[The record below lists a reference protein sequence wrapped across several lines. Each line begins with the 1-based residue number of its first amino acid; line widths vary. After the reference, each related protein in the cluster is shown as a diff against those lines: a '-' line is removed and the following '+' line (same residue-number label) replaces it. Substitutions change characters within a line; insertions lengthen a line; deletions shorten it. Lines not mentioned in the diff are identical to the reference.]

1 MPVFLRAR
9 WVQFADPVRWPD
21 ALISFYSTLAEK
33 SLPPSRWLDLL
44 PDGVTPREQ
53 EDEVKR
59 GTRRAVV
66 RHDWKTGRQPY
77 VRLLRIHGLSHAWSG
92 GAAGQAFSD
101 PTGPDALRL
110 AWQFFAANM
119 KQAAPAR

>member
-1 MPVFLRAR
+1 MQRG
-9 WVQFADPVRWPD
+9 
-21 ALISFYSTLAEK
+21 
-33 SLPPSRWLDLL
+33 SRLSMHVTDWQQ
-44 PDGVTPREQ
+44 PDGT
-53 EDEVKR
+53 
-59 GTRRAVV
+59 
-66 RHDWKTGRQPY
+66 PY
-77 VRLLRIHGLSHAWSG
+77 VRMARIHGLGHAWSG